1 VRGRWPKCG
10 GDEGSKLDAGERRPS
25 LADDADLLASV
36 TPMDGCTFGG
46 GQPSSIGS
54 ALQHSA
60 DSDRV
65 PSERFDCETPEVASA
80 GQERRA
86 TPWRST
92 LGEFFRHLAHRI
104 TLIVGSWQVFMLAI
118 LLILVWAASG
128 PVFNFSDTWQLVINT
143 STTIVTFLLGIL
155 ILLEAN
161 RSAKE
166 SKVVHDEL
174 IRAVRGARNRLI
186 NIDEMT
192 EAEVDQLEE
201 GLRLRAARESSRPH

>member
-1 VRGRWPKCG
+1 
-10 GDEGSKLDAGERRPS
+10 
-25 LADDADLLASV
+25 
-36 TPMDGCTFGG
+36 
-46 GQPSSIGS
+46 
-54 ALQHSA
+54 
-60 DSDRV
+60 
-65 PSERFDCETPEVASA
+65 
-80 GQERRA
+80 
-86 TPWRST
+86 

-118 LLILVWAASG
+118 VLILVWAASG